1 MVQRTAWDP
10 PKVQIQVRF
19 LVETLALQVYRIA
32 RQTTNLQDGVR
43 FLGGALSENTSS
55 ECGGFARDPAKVE
68 DQARLLARTL
78 ENVALEPDG
87 TATACKAVWSGFDS
101 HRRLFGSND
110 TARPT
115 AYAALS

>member
-1 MVQRTAWDP
+1 MVQRIASDP

-43 FLGGALSENTSS
+43 FLGRA
-55 ECGGFARDPAKVE
+55 
-68 DQARLLARTL
+68 L

-87 TATACKAVWSGFDS
+87 TAAACKAVLSGFDS
-101 HRRLFGSND
+101 HRHL
-110 TARPT
+110 
-115 AYAALS
+115 